1 MIRLMGLC
9 FLAAAMT
16 MVLRQMNMA
25 AAGLL
30 CTAFGVLVLGM
41 MLPDIQ
47 EYVRQICKFLES
59 MALEAQYGEI
69 MLRAV
74 GIVLL
79 TQFSAQI
86 CRDYCR
92 SDTVSVSA
100 RRLHS
105 KQRQDKNSCR
115 RLPAD
120 PFHPDGRPRSQR
132 PLLLPALYILHE
144 CCGSVCTEIPEK
156 ERSRQAAS

>member
-16 MVLRQMNMA
+16 MVLRQMNIA

-47 EYVRQICKFLES
+47 EYVHQICKFLES

-79 TQFSAQI
+79 TQFSTQI
-86 CRDYCR
+86 CRDMDAPYVAKYAEMCG
-92 SDTVSVSA
+92 
-100 RRLHS
+100 RLTLLGLA
-105 KQRQDKNSCR
+105 
-115 RLPAD
+115 LPVFLTLTQMAVD
-120 PFHPDGRPRSQR
+120 VLR
-132 PLLLPALYILHE
+132 
-144 CCGSVCTEIPEK
+144 
-156 ERSRQAAS
+156 

>member
-41 MLPDIQ
+41 MLPDIR

-74 GIVLL
+74 GICRDMDAPSVAKYAEMCGRLTLLGLALPVFLTL
-79 TQFSAQI
+79 TQMAVDVL
-86 CRDYCR
+86 R
-92 SDTVSVSA
+92 
-100 RRLHS
+100 
-105 KQRQDKNSCR
+105 
-115 RLPAD
+115 
-120 PFHPDGRPRSQR
+120 
-132 PLLLPALYILHE
+132 
-144 CCGSVCTEIPEK
+144 
-156 ERSRQAAS
+156 

>member
-69 MLRAV
+69 MLRAI

-86 CRDYCR
+86 CKDM
-92 SDTVSVSA
+92 DAPSVA
-100 RRLHS
+100 KYAEMCGRLTLLGLA
-105 KQRQDKNSCR
+105 
-115 RLPAD
+115 LPVFLTLTQMAVD
-120 PFHPDGRPRSQR
+120 VLR
-132 PLLLPALYILHE
+132 
-144 CCGSVCTEIPEK
+144 
-156 ERSRQAAS
+156 

>member
-41 MLPDIQ
+41 MLPDIR

-86 CRDYCR
+86 CRDMDAPSVAKYAEMCGR
-92 SDTVSVSA
+92 LTLLGLALPGLFNADT
-100 RRLHS
+100 
-105 KQRQDKNSCR
+105 
-115 RLPAD
+115 
-120 PFHPDGRPRSQR
+120 DG
-132 PLLLPALYILHE
+132 
-144 CCGSVCTEIPEK
+144 G
-156 ERSRQAAS
+156 

>member
-1 MIRLMGLC
+1 MMIRLMGLC

-41 MLPDIQ
+41 MLPDIR

-86 CRDYCR
+86 CRDM
-92 SDTVSVSA
+92 DAPSVA
-100 RRLHS
+100 KYAEMCGRLTLLGLA
-105 KQRQDKNSCR
+105 
-115 RLPAD
+115 LPVFLTLTQMAVD
-120 PFHPDGRPRSQR
+120 VLR
-132 PLLLPALYILHE
+132 
-144 CCGSVCTEIPEK
+144 
-156 ERSRQAAS
+156 

>member
-16 MVLRQMNMA
+16 MVLRQMNIA

-79 TQFSAQI
+79 TQFSTQI
-86 CRDYCR
+86 CRDM
-92 SDTVSVSA
+92 DAPSVA
-100 RRLHS
+100 KYAEMCGRLTLLGLA
-105 KQRQDKNSCR
+105 
-115 RLPAD
+115 LPVFLTLTQMAVD
-120 PFHPDGRPRSQR
+120 VLR
-132 PLLLPALYILHE
+132 
-144 CCGSVCTEIPEK
+144 
-156 ERSRQAAS
+156 

>member
-25 AAGLL
+25 TAGLL

-79 TQFSAQI
+79 TQFFSTNLQGYGCTLCCQI
-86 CRDYCR
+86 CGNVRTADIAGFGSACLFNA
-92 SDTVSVSA
+92 DT
-100 RRLHS
+100 
-105 KQRQDKNSCR
+105 
-115 RLPAD
+115 
-120 PFHPDGRPRSQR
+120 DG
-132 PLLLPALYILHE
+132 
-144 CCGSVCTEIPEK
+144 G
-156 ERSRQAAS
+156 

>member
-1 MIRLMGLC
+1 MQKEADDDSLDGV
-9 FLAAAMT
+9 
-16 MVLRQMNMA
+16 VLS
-25 AAGLL
+25 G
-30 CTAFGVLVLGM
+30 TAFGVLVLGM

-86 CRDYCR
+86 CRDM
-92 SDTVSVSA
+92 DAPSVA
-100 RRLHS
+100 KYAEMCGRLTLLGLA
-105 KQRQDKNSCR
+105 
-115 RLPAD
+115 LPVFLTLTQMAVD
-120 PFHPDGRPRSQR
+120 VLR
-132 PLLLPALYILHE
+132 
-144 CCGSVCTEIPEK
+144 
-156 ERSRQAAS
+156 

>member
-41 MLPDIQ
+41 MLPDIR

-59 MALEAQYGEI
+59 MELEAQYGEI

-86 CRDYCR
+86 CRDM
-92 SDTVSVSA
+92 DAPSVAKYAEMSG
-100 RRLHS
+100 RLILLGLA
-105 KQRQDKNSCR
+105 
-115 RLPAD
+115 LPVFLTLTQMAVD
-120 PFHPDGRPRSQR
+120 VLR
-132 PLLLPALYILHE
+132 
-144 CCGSVCTEIPEK
+144 
-156 ERSRQAAS
+156 

>member
-47 EYVRQICKFLES
+47 EYVRQ
-59 MALEAQYGEI
+59 
-69 MLRAV
+69 
-74 GIVLL
+74 
-79 TQFSAQI
+79 QI
-86 CRDYCR
+86 LC
-92 SDTVSVSA
+92 
-100 RRLHS
+100 
-105 KQRQDKNSCR
+105 KQRESEQTVES
-115 RLPAD
+115 
-120 PFHPDGRPRSQR
+120 
-132 PLLLPALYILHE
+132 HE
-144 CCGSVCTEIPEK
+144 NGMD
-156 ERSRQAAS
+156 RYFL

>member
-30 CTAFGVLVLGM
+30 CTAFGVLGM

-86 CRDYCR
+86 CRDM
-92 SDTVSVSA
+92 DAPSVA
-100 RRLHS
+100 KYAEMCGRLTLLGLA
-105 KQRQDKNSCR
+105 
-115 RLPAD
+115 LPVFLTLTQMAVD
-120 PFHPDGRPRSQR
+120 VLR
-132 PLLLPALYILHE
+132 
-144 CCGSVCTEIPEK
+144 
-156 ERSRQAAS
+156 